1 MLAMRTIVVALLV
14 GALLAPGTVAA
25 KSANSVF
32 DPPLDAQ
39 KRALPAAKNAAKAT
53 LTCSYY
59 PHFMVKQI
67 DEGEVGAAQLSI
79 VPGEAAHKPACQRAN
94 LPAEK
99 VIDVKDWSGYFKG
112 VKGDYVFFD
121 AGDGVNGASG
131 FAVFAAADAKKL
143 MEDSALGDLQG
154 AALDGATLTLH
165 YKRSFSAD
173 CSAPHDGAGCWTKI
187 AAATG
192 LDAHAQPDCAAGYL
206 KAKNEL
212 AKGRCEAQGKSNAA
226 CLVAALK
233 EIDAQRWDEAPSVV
247 VYDAETV
254 LQPGQSA
261 TKPLGGDLACHSSD

>member
-1 MLAMRTIVVALLV
+1 MKAIGAALLV
-14 GALLAPGTVAA
+14 AALVAPGMAAA
-25 KSANSVF
+25 KPANSIF
-32 DPPLDAQ
+32 DPPLDTQ
-39 KRALPAAKNAAKAT
+39 KRVLPSGKDLAKAT

-79 VPGEAAHKPACQRAN
+79 VPEESAHKAACQRAN
-94 LPAEK
+94 LPSEK
-99 VIDVKDWSGYFKG
+99 VVDVKDWSGYFKG

-121 AGDGVNGASG
+121 AEDGVNGASG
-131 FAVFAAADAKKL
+131 FAIFTSAGAKKL
-143 MEDSALGDLQG
+143 MEDSALGDLQSATLDG
-154 AALDGATLTLH
+154 AALTLR

-173 CSAPHDGAGCWTKI
+173 CSVPHDGAGCWTKI

-192 LDAHAQPDCAAGYL
+192 LDAHASPDCASGYL

-212 AKGRCEAQGKSNAA
+212 AKGRCEAEGRSNAA
-226 CLVAALK
+226 CLAPALR
-233 EIDAQRWDEAPSVV
+233 EIEAQHWDQAPSII

-261 TKPLGGDLACHSSD
+261 TKPLGGDVACHPSD